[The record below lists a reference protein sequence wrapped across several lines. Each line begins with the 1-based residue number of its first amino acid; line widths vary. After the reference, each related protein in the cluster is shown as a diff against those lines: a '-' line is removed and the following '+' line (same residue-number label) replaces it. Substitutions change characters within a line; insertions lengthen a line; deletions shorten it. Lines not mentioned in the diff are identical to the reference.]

1 MLTESELLQSIHQST
16 NMGREG
22 IQSVLNYAKDDRLR
36 QALEQQLVKYE
47 KLAGASGKMLLE
59 RDEKPKET
67 NPVAK
72 ASSAAMSAMKLMADP
87 SASKI
92 AEMMIQ
98 GTVMGITSLKTSLSE
113 LPKDDDEEITALL
126 KDLIALEEEFE
137 KKLKTFL

>member
-36 QALEQQLVKYE
+36 QALEQQLVEYE

-98 GTVMGITSLKTSLSE
+98 GSTMGIIEETESLKKHPE
-113 LPKDDDEEITALL
+113 ADEPIQQIARDMIQFEQDSIERL
-126 KDLIALEEEFE
+126 KQYL
-137 KKLKTFL
+137 

>member
-36 QALEQQLVKYE
+36 QALEQQLVEYE

-98 GTVMGITSLKTSLSE
+98 GNTMGMTQSLRNLNDY
-113 LPKDDDEEITALL
+113 PGKDERVRDLASKLLRTEEANIEQMN
-126 KDLIALEEEFE
+126 K
-137 KKLKTFL
+137 FL

>member
-36 QALEQQLVKYE
+36 QALEQQLVEYE

-98 GTVMGITSLKTSLSE
+98 GNTMGMTHSLRNLNDY
-113 LPKDDDEEITALL
+113 PGKDERVRDLASKLLRTEEANI
-126 KDLIALEEEFE
+126 EQM
-137 KKLKTFL
+137 KKFL

>member
-1 MLTESELLQSIHQST
+1 MNEIDLLSHVYQT
-16 NMGREG
+16 AEMGQDG
-22 IQSVLNYAKDDRLR
+22 ITSVLKRSRDPSLN
-36 QALEQQLVKYE
+36 QALERQKREYHDLQAS
-47 KLAGASGKMLLE
+47 AGDML
-59 RDEKPKET
+59 RARGIQPDGVGA
-67 NPVAK
+67 VAK
-72 ASSAAMSAMKLMADP
+72 LSSGMMSAMKTMMDH
-87 SASKI
+87 SSTKI

>member
-36 QALEQQLVKYE
+36 QALEQQLVEYE

-87 SASKI
+87 SASKM

-98 GTVMGITSLKTSLSE
+98 GNTMGMTQSLRNLNDY
-113 LPKDDDEEITALL
+113 PGKDERVRDLASKLLRTEEANI
-126 KDLIALEEEFE
+126 EQM
-137 KKLKTFL
+137 KKFL

>member
-22 IQSVLNYAKDDRLR
+22 IQSVLTMQDDRLR
-36 QALEQQLVKYE
+36 QALEQQLVEYE

-87 SASKI
+87 PR
-92 AEMMIQ
+92 Q
-98 GTVMGITSLKTSLSE
+98 
-113 LPKDDDEEITALL
+113 
-126 KDLIALEEEFE
+126 
-137 KKLKTFL
+137 KLRK